1 MAKINSKHSGKLY
14 VVRYPYVI
22 FKFLVL
28 LLLFPLLF
36 LFVLTSVIIFKSFMT
51 QRELHAGVQLPRQP
65 ETYHRARANS

>member
-1 MAKINSKHSGKLY
+1 MAKINYKHSGKLY

-22 FKFLVL
+22 FKFLIVIIL
-28 LLLFPLLF
+28 LLF

-65 ETYHRARANS
+65 ETYYRARANS